1 MSSPAAFDAAARPLR
16 GVPARA
22 VIAAERAF
30 DRAFG
35 AEANPLRQLGA
46 VAFWM
51 CLVSIGTGTWI
62 YVFFDTSVA
71 GAYASVDAMSRGGLS
86 VNALARTVHRHSSDA
101 FVAATLLHVAREWAY
116 GRYAGFRWFSWVS
129 GVPTLWLAIP
139 AGVVGYLLVWDELAA
154 WTALAITEWFAVL
167 PGFDAGLPRNFIA
180 SEAVTDRLFSLLAFL
195 HIGLPLLLL
204 GAIWLHLQRLTRPRA
219 LPARALGWGMTA
231 MLVALAAVHPALS
244 LAPADLARVP
254 QDVPIDWFF
263 LFPFPLVQATSP
275 QVAWAMAGIATALLA
290 AAPWL
295 TRAARPAP
303 AVVDAAHCNGCQRC
317 FADCPYGAIVMAPH
331 PSGRGRI
338 AVVAADQCAGCGIC
352 AGACPSA
359 SPFQAG
365 ERLATGI
372 DLPALT
378 VDALRLRI
386 EAALRTRGA
395 GDTIVA
401 FGCAHGADVDV
412 LADARTVA
420 FALPCAGL
428 LPPAFVD
435 YALRAG
441 GAGVLLASCGEGEC
455 AFRFGAEWTDA
466 RLAGARE
473 PALRASAPRDRIER
487 VAAADADG
495 LVAARDRLAARLAGV
510 APMARRQ
517 PRRVAAE
524 SPP

>member
-1 MSSPAAFDAAARPLR
+1 MSAPLAFDAAARPRR
-16 GVPARA
+16 GAPAR
-22 VIAAERAF
+22 VCSAAERAL

-35 AEANPLRQLGA
+35 ADANPLRQLGA
-46 VAFWM
+46 VAYWM
-51 CLVSIGTGTWI
+51 CLVSIGTGMWI
-62 YVFFDTSVA
+62 FVFFDTSVA
-71 GAYASVDAMSRGGLS
+71 GAYASVDAMSRDGLS
-86 VNALARTVHRHSSDA
+86 LNALARTVHRHSSDA
-101 FVAATLLHVAREWAY
+101 FVAATLLHVGREWAY

-139 AGVVGYLLVWDELAA
+139 SGVVGYLLVWDELAA

-180 SEAVTDRLFSLLAFL
+180 GAAVSDRLFSLLAFL

-219 LPARALGWGMTA
+219 LPARSLGWGMA
-231 MLVALAAVHPALS
+231 GMLVALAVVHPALS
-244 LAPADLARVP
+244 LAPADLARAP
-254 QDVPIDWFF
+254 QALPIDWFF

-275 QVAWAMAGIATALLA
+275 QVGWAMAVVATALLA

-295 TRAARPAP
+295 TRAPRPAP

-331 PSGRGRI
+331 PSGRGRV

-359 SPFQAG
+359 SPFQAS
-365 ERLATGI
+365 EHLATGI

-386 EAALRTRGA
+386 ESALRGRAG

-401 FGCAHGADVDV
+401 FGCAHGADVDAV
-412 LADARTVA
+412 ADAGTVT
-420 FALPCAGL
+420 FSLPCAGL

-441 GAGVLLASCGEGEC
+441 GAGVLVASCAEGEC
-455 AFRFGAEWTDA
+455 AFRFGAAWTDA
-466 RLAGARE
+466 RLAGMRE
-473 PALRASAPRDRIER
+473 PALRASAPRERIER
-487 VAAADADG
+487 VAAADAVG
-495 LVAARDRLAARLAGV
+495 LAAARARLAARLAGL
-510 APMARRQ
+510 APIARRV
-517 PRRVAAE
+517 PRRMAAE
-524 SPP
+524 SSR